1 MDKNI
6 IYWASVGPHNEFT
19 DACVE
24 QAKALTG
31 AGFLVECQRNHRS
44 VRFLSESLGEYRI
57 DWGPGYRLYVTQ
69 DGDQLIILFVGGT
82 KKRQQSDIRQAGAL
96 LDEYKGRKAKA
107 KKARS

>member
-44 VRFLSESLGEYRI
+44 VRFLSESLGE
-57 DWGPGYRLYVTQ
+57 
-69 DGDQLIILFVGGT
+69 
-82 KKRQQSDIRQAGAL
+82 
-96 LDEYKGRKAKA
+96 
-107 KKARS
+107 